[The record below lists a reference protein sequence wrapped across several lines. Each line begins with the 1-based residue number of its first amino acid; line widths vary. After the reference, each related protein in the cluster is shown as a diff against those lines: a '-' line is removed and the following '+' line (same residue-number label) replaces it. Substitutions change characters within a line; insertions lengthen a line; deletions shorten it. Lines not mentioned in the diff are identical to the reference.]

1 MAEEK
6 KEVSPARETE
16 KDWREKE
23 TDGLKKMFNG
33 WRGFFLFLF
42 YTGIAI
48 VFLGLASLCP
58 ISIPSEIVLLA
69 LVISVIGWWLTH
81 CIKVVKAWEKA
92 AYFWLGKISK
102 RLREP
107 GLRFVPWPA
116 GRIMF
121 IPVYEQRI
129 DPPAQKV
136 ITDDNIEIGVNPII
150 FFRIL
155 DPIKF
160 IIGAANARTMLADL
174 AQTSIRDI
182 CGSKTFNQ
190 IRAERDAISKRITK
204 ILNKAADDSEAKKDQ
219 EKEKKGWGI
228 EVTRVKLQEVT
239 PPEEL
244 LKAIEKVF
252 VAGREKDAKIITA
265 EGERRKVELEADA
278 TKYKKER
285 EAEGNAAQTKL
296 QVEAFG
302 PDGAKILAATMIAGM
317 VQKGDKLIIDPAV
330 AGIPA
335 ITGVIEESLKF
346 LKKGGQSTGD
356 KA

>member
-23 TDGLKKMFNG
+23 TDGLKKTFNG

-42 YTGIAI
+42 YTDITI

-69 LVISVIGWWLTH
+69 LVISVIGWWFTH
-81 CIKVVKAWEKA
+81 CIKIVKAWENA
-92 AYFWLGKISK
+92 TYFWLGKISES
-102 RLREP
+102 LRMP
-107 GLRFVPWPA
+107 GLHFVPWPF

-121 IPVYEQRI
+121 IPTYEQRI

-136 ITDDNIEIGVNPII
+136 ITQDNIEIEVNPII
-150 FFRIL
+150 FFRII

-160 IIGAANARTMLADL
+160 IIGAANARTMLADI
-174 AQTSIRDI
+174 AQTSIRDM
-182 CGSKTFNQ
+182 CGNKSFND
-190 IRAERDAISKRITK
+190 IRAERDPISVEITN
-204 ILNKAADDSEAKKDQ
+204 ILNKAADGSEAEKDPKK
-219 EKEKKGWGI
+219 KKGWGI

-239 PPEEL
+239 PPAGL
-244 LKAIEKVF
+244 LQAIEKVF
-252 VAGREKDAKIITA
+252 VADREKAAKIITA

-317 VQKGDKLIIDPAV
+317 VQKSDKLIIDPTV